1 VEIPGLPEGVQK
13 RIEAGRTRMRDG
25 APLANEC
32 LRFWR
37 GDHYVFRN
45 KENELVTQGTR
56 VGEKEPYRVRQVRN
70 LLVDI
75 VAQIT
80 SAMTSRIPAYEI
92 NPSTTDPE
100 DVGAARLANKVAH
113 YGYDKWDVYEASV
126 RVVEY
131 ALITGEGFCWPYF
144 DNTKGDAID
153 DDVATGE
160 ICLRVYGRNEVF
172 WESGLRF
179 QESPWIAVEQAEAI
193 EKVKQYPGFIPGEG
207 DLQPDATTSDS
218 SDQGAQRGDLVLV
231 CHYLERPTPK
241 NSKGRWI
248 TLANDRVIVADRGYP
263 CKDGTGK
270 VLDEPVIHKLSYF
283 LDPELDRDM
292 GLVEHC
298 LDPCRTYDDCTNKQL
313 EWKNLALSPQMIG
326 PPGAVRTRLSS
337 APGLYIEAI
346 PINGVLP
353 KWREVPSIPPELSII
368 KQEAAR
374 DMQQIAGQDQLPAQ
388 IESGKGLQAFFGQ
401 LSSRDETFLGFVAKF
416 HSRLMRHCL
425 YLVQRHYTEPRLLTI
440 RGRFGTETIPD
451 FMGAALRGQADVTVL
466 PGSIEPRT
474 RQVIEQRVMTWAQLG
489 WISPQAAMTAINN
502 GTAQG
507 LVESYELDI
516 SRANLTIRKLKA
528 FASGIPGD
536 DTLPA
541 PRKKIDNYAVHRS
554 IISDWAKTTDFDSE
568 RPEVQEATMLYLEAL
583 DMLEQQEAA
592 EKAAEM
598 AAQAQ
603 ELGMGNAAKEQ
614 TGGTL
619 PSLPAVPA

>member
-1 VEIPGLPEGVQK
+1 MQSTAIPEDVRK
-13 RIEAGRTRMRDG
+13 KIEPGRTRMQDG
-25 APLANEC
+25 ASLANEC

-45 KENELVTQGTR
+45 KENELITQGTR
-56 VGEKEPYRVRQVRN
+56 VGTKEPYKVRQTRN

-75 VAQIT
+75 VAQLT
-80 SAMTSRIPAYEI
+80 SAMTSRIPGYEI

-100 DVGAARLANKVAH
+100 DVGAARLASKVAF

-131 ALITGEGFCWPYF
+131 AIVTGEGFCWPYF

-160 ICLRVYGRNEVF
+160 ICLKVYGRNEVF
-172 WESGLRF
+172 WESGVRF
-179 QESPWIAVEQAEAI
+179 QESPWHAVEQAEPI
-193 EKVKQYPGFIPGEG
+193 EKIKQMPGYLGGE
-207 DLQPDATTSDS
+207 LTANATSADS
-218 SDQGAQRGDLVLV
+218 SDEGTLRGDLALV

-241 NSKGRWI
+241 NSKGRWL
-248 TLANDRVIVADRGYP
+248 TFANDRQILPERPYP
-263 CKDGTGK
+263 CKDAKGK
-270 VLDEPVIHKLSYF
+270 TLDEPVIHKLSYF

-292 GLVEHC
+292 SLVEHL
-298 LDPCRTYDDCTNKQL
+298 LDPSRTYDDCTNKQL

-353 KWREVPSIPPELSII
+353 KWREVPQIPPELSVI

-374 DMQQIAGQDQLPAQ
+374 DMQQIAGQDQLPSQ
-388 IESGKGLQAFFGQ
+388 VESGKGVQAFYGQ
-401 LSSRDETFLGFVAKF
+401 LSSRDQTFLGFVAKF
-416 HSRLMRHCL
+416 HARLMRHCL

-451 FMGAALRGQADVTVL
+451 FMGANLMGQADVTVL

-528 FASGIPGD
+528 FASGVPGD
-536 DTLPA
+536 DVLPA

-568 RPEVQEATMLYLEAL
+568 RPEVQEATMAYLEAL
-583 DMLEQQEAA
+583 DWLEQEEAA
-592 EKAAEM
+592 EKAQAM
-598 AAQAQ
+598 AMDAQA
-603 ELGMGNAAKEQ
+603 LGTQNAAKEQ
-614 TGGTL
+614 TGTPM